1 MKSIHNNKHA
11 GLVLFQQYAG
21 AVSKNHATNTFCV
34 FALLFQICQYG
45 SNSGPCAFLIN
56 QHTTKLDHSVLL
68 GGLYFILQGTAGMA
82 FGGSRM
88 TSMAI
93 IGVVGLVIIVL
104 FAFLFLPQLGEM
116 LKNFQP
122 QPPF

>member
-1 MKSIHNNKHA
+1 MFDPILQQLLAIARDAWAFMA
-11 GLVLFQQYAG
+11 GLLVVVA
-21 AVSKNHATNTFCV
+21 
-34 FALLFQICQYG
+34 
-45 SNSGPCAFLIN
+45 
-56 QHTTKLDHSVLL
+56 LL
-68 GGLYFILQGTAGMA
+68 GGMYYILQGTAGMA

-104 FAFLFLPQLGEM
+104 FAFLFLPQIGEM
-116 LKNFQP
+116 LKSFQP

>member
-1 MKSIHNNKHA
+1 MFQPIMDQILSLARDAWAFMA
-11 GLVLFQQYAG
+11 GL
-21 AVSKNHATNTFCV
+21 
-34 FALLFQICQYG
+34 
-45 SNSGPCAFLIN
+45 LI
-56 QHTTKLDHSVLL
+56 VVALL
-68 GGLYFILQGTAGMA
+68 GGMYYILQGTAGMA

-93 IGVVGLVIIVL
+93 IEVVGLVIIVL
-104 FAFLFLPQLGEM
+104 FAFLFLPQIGEL

>member
-1 MKSIHNNKHA
+1 MFEPIMEQILAIARDAWAFMA
-11 GLVLFQQYAG
+11 GL
-21 AVSKNHATNTFCV
+21 
-34 FALLFQICQYG
+34 
-45 SNSGPCAFLIN
+45 LI
-56 QHTTKLDHSVLL
+56 VVA
-68 GGLYFILQGTAGMA
+68 FILQGTAGMA

-122 QPPF
+122 KPPF